1 MCSAL
6 QCAKVWNIGII
17 FVTSTETGSNAQ
29 NQVFL
34 TNTKSSLQMQGAQRK
49 FLFFALFTAL
59 CCFTQVF
66 YLGSN
71 KQAAVHSNQKNEVSQ
86 LLSHALK
93 SDVKTTE
100 LDFKKPQI
108 FIEETAQ
115 DNSSSPEKNFG
126 GANQLFDSSKNEFGA
141 YFSQI
146 FTNFFAILGIS
157 TIVPL
162 YLLYNKLKVFC

>member
-17 FVTSTETGSNAQ
+17 FVTVIKTGNNAQ

-66 YLGSN
+66 LGSN
-71 KQAAVHSNQKNEVSQ
+71 KQAAVHSTQRNEVSQ
-86 LLSHALK
+86 LVSHAPK

-115 DNSSSPEKNFG
+115 DNTSSPDKNFG
-126 GANQLFDSSKNEFGA
+126 GSNQFFNGSKNEFGG
-141 YFSQI
+141 YCSQI

-162 YLLYNKLKVFC
+162 YLLYNKLKIFC